1 MWRCWRASWG
11 TMTGL
16 AGTSD
21 RASSYEVAA
30 ATDTPVVLVVPGRGM
45 SKSLVPLIKGF
56 VQYRPDSHIAGVIL
70 NRISKG
76 MYPLLKQMVEEE
88 LAEANG
94 GKGIRVLGYVPEL
107 TDPFLTGR
115 HLGLVLPEEIPEV
128 QTQMEKLGALLAET
142 LDLPGLAG
150 AAQTAAGGG
159 GISGGEANGGDI
171 SGKDSSGRN
180 TSTKGRS
187 RATEKRNVGQGG
199 SACPY
204 WCGPG

>member
-1 MWRCWRASWG
+1 MG
-11 TMTGL
+11 YYDGL
-16 AGTSD
+16 GGTSD

-142 LDLPGLAG
+142 LDLPGLLAL
-150 AAQTAAGGG
+150 AQTAPEVEASVVERPMVEISAAKTPAAGTPVPKEDLSL
-159 GISGGEANGGDI
+159 IHI
-171 SGKDSSGRN
+171 
-180 TSTKGRS
+180 
-187 RATEKRNVGQGG
+187 
-199 SACPY
+199 
-204 WCGPG
+204 

>member
-1 MWRCWRASWG
+1 MKALRLMLAGISSGSGKTLVTCGLLAAWKKAGYRVQAFKCGPDYIDPMFHRTVLETDSCNLDPWFLDHQALRKLLAFRCREKDVAVLEG
-11 TMTGL
+11 VMGYYDGL
-16 AGTSD
+16 GGTSD

-115 HLGLVLPEEIPEV
+115 HLGLVLPE
-128 QTQMEKLGALLAET
+128 
-142 LDLPGLAG
+142 
-150 AAQTAAGGG
+150 
-159 GISGGEANGGDI
+159 
-171 SGKDSSGRN
+171 
-180 TSTKGRS
+180 
-187 RATEKRNVGQGG
+187 
-199 SACPY
+199 
-204 WCGPG
+204 